1 MELPEADGKAWAV
14 GPLSLCHWCFPQVF
28 EMRKA
33 KFRSLVD
40 YSCKK
45 QWSHKS
51 LCLLMFVLRVVST
64 VIIVSILQ
72 LWRPISPCVRLWALS
87 TSPRWG
93 SGEDQWGVEAWPL
106 MKQRS
111 GVFGVWMYTFQKS
124 KVPFL
129 ASMLQLSDKKCH
141 WAYRKCGRTGLFHR
155 WRSSS
160 VSWSTSS
167 FLGPAHKQ
175 TNQIQWRT
183 CWTSSKHRGGCFE
196 G

>member
-1 MELPEADGKAWAV
+1 
-14 GPLSLCHWCFPQVF
+14 
-28 EMRKA
+28 
-33 KFRSLVD
+33 
-40 YSCKK
+40 
-45 QWSHKS
+45 
-51 LCLLMFVLRVVST
+51 MFTDVCGVLRS

-72 LWRPISPCVRLWALS
+72 LWRPISPCRLWALS
-87 TSPRWG
+87 TSLRWG

-129 ASMLQLSDKKCH
+129 ASIGQLSDKKCH
-141 WAYRKCGRTGLFHR
+141 WAYRKCGRTGLFDR
-155 WRSSS
+155 WGSSS

-167 FLGPAHKQ
+167 FLGPAHIQ

-183 CWTSSKHRGGCFE
+183 CWTSKHRGGCFE